1 MTTTTD
7 ATAKLAW
14 GRGWLDASLRNHASD
29 LDVEGQ
35 LMTTAT
41 LATHLVRT
49 VFDSD
54 RLIAAALLHAWWGPA
69 GDNLHFALAAIND
82 ADYDLDQRAEH
93 DGLCRHADAGQCD
106 TCDDILTDI
115 LTDALNGLRALLGDT
130 VCADLT
136 AAVTA

>member
-29 LDVEGQ
+29 LDGEGQ
-35 LMTTAT
+35 LMTTTRLNA
-41 LATHLVRT
+41 HLMCAAFGGDT
-49 VFDSD
+49 
-54 RLIAAALLHAWWGPA
+54 LIAAALLHAWWGPA
-69 GDNLHFALAAIND
+69 GDHLPVALAAVNS

-93 DGLCRHADAGQCD
+93 DGLCRHADFGQCD
-106 TCDDILTDI
+106 TCDDIRTDA